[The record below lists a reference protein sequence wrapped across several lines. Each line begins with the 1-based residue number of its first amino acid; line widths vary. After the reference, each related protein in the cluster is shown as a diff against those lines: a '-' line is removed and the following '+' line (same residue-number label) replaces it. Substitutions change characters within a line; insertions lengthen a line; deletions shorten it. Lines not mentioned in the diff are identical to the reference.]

1 LGDEDHLGDM
11 DFKVAGS
18 VTGITALQMDMKIDG
33 ITTDIMKIALDQ
45 AKSARL
51 HILSVMSNAIRKPCS
66 EISQFAPQIH
76 NMKINKDK
84 IKDLIGRGGA
94 VIRGL
99 TEETN
104 TTIEIEFYK
113 HIKYLKSYVLQNK
126 FIVIF
131 LSWINSI
138 NPSSK
143 CVITYRVSDL
153 RWTYKD
159 IS

>member
-1 LGDEDHLGDM
+1 LL
-11 DFKVAGS
+11 
-18 VTGITALQMDMKIDG
+18 L
-33 ITTDIMKIALDQ
+33 
-45 AKSARL
+45 
-51 HILSVMSNAIRKPCS
+51 
-66 EISQFAPQIH
+66 EIS
-76 NMKINKDK
+76 
-84 IKDLIGRGGA
+84 
-94 VIRGL
+94 
-99 TEETN
+99 N